1 MALLPTT
8 QPRWYRVN
16 YAEANRDLDKG
27 WMPQTTD
34 IVRKRENNDVVDAWK
49 VDPHN
54 SHLVPSPPASVS
66 SGTVRISNV
75 KILTPLQVG
84 GGSFP
89 EGGVLPAQMGGI
101 PCIPGSSLRGAFL
114 SYILDRLPEM
124 PEAEKTFWQS
134 LIGSDR
140 TGWQPRAIRFEILWL
155 RTIQPFPLNP
165 QQYWQVFGEP
175 NNKLGIQWQVS
186 PTAANEKALE
196 VRVTLKEAPSQV
208 ESQYVQQRMQ
218 DMLRDRGIGRGTA
231 TGFGRLGNRTPD
243 KQWEIRL
250 TGMKPCIQPHIVR
263 GGQVE
268 QQGAYRWS
276 PQVLRAHLRS
286 YFTRIALA
294 YLTREEATELT
305 NMIFGGLGCR
315 ASLRLSSFL
324 KQQGRGLNVPGQDYT
339 NIPARKAHE
348 VWNVQVCCNHEFVEL
363 VDGLLNLS
371 SRLGGL
377 GPGWRRPPH
386 QLQRFNG
393 FRGSEF
399 SLDPCWQDTSIEQ
412 VVQRTYTIVRDL
424 ATQYGFHPSI
434 QPVAV
439 NGGIISIWQGNRE
452 QWNDIVHDVCSSQNA
467 NRPSWCGRTNE
478 RPSGYTVKQ
487 ESDCCWIAV
496 FDREVEATLREKG
509 FQRTLEIR

>member
-16 YAEANRDLDKG
+16 YAESDRNLDKG

-54 SHLVPSPPASVS
+54 SHLVPSPPASIS
-66 SGTVRISNV
+66 SRTVRIPNV

-89 EGGVLPAQMGGI
+89 EGGVLPAQMGGV
-101 PCIPGSSLRGAFL
+101 PCVPGSSLRGAFL
-114 SYILDRLPEM
+114 SYILDRLPDM
-124 PEAEKTFWQS
+124 SEAERTFWQS

-140 TGWQPRAIRFEILWL
+140 TGWQPRVIRFEILWL

-165 QQYWQVFGEP
+165 QQDWQVFGTP
-175 NNKLGIQWQVS
+175 NNKLGVQWQVP
-186 PTAANEKALE
+186 PTSANEKALE
-196 VRVTLKEAPSQV
+196 VRVTFKKAPSPE
-208 ESQYVQQRMQ
+208 ESQYVQQRMRE
-218 DMLRDRGIGRGTA
+218 MLRDRGIGRGTA
-231 TGFGRLGNRTPD
+231 SGFGRLGNRTPNQ
-243 KQWEIRL
+243 QWEIKL
-250 TGMKPCIQPHIVR
+250 TGMKPCIQPQIVR
-263 GGQVE
+263 GGKVE
-268 QQGAYRWS
+268 QQGSYRWS

-294 YLTREEATELT
+294 YLEPEEAMELT
-305 NMIFGGLGCR
+305 RTIFGDLGCR
-315 ASLRLSSFL
+315 ARLRLSSFL
-324 KQQGRGLNVPGQDYT
+324 KQQGRGLNAPGQNYT
-339 NIPARKAHE
+339 NIPARTAHE
-348 VWNVQVCCNHEFVEL
+348 IWTIQVACNAEFTNL

-371 SRLGGL
+371 SSVGGL

-386 QLQRFNG
+386 KLERFNG

-399 SLDPCWQDTSIEQ
+399 SLDPCWQDMAIGQ

-424 ATQYGFHPSI
+424 ATQYGFHPSV
-434 QPVAV
+434 QPTAV
-439 NGGIISIWQGNRE
+439 NGSIISIWQGQRQ
-452 QWNDIVHDVCSSQNA
+452 QWHEIVHEVCSSKNA
-467 NRPSWCGRTNE
+467 ERPSWCGRTNE

-496 FDREVEATLREKG
+496 FDREVEATLQEKG
-509 FQRTLEIR
+509 FQRQLRI